1 MSAVGLGPRIWGLAR
16 PEYKTLL
23 IGLFFLIVSSA
34 MNLVYPQAV
43 RKIVDEAIG
52 ARDMGLVTQATWIM
66 VVVFVLQAVTSSFR
80 YYYFTLAGERI
91 VFGLRSKLY
100 AHLLS
105 LDLSFFD
112 QHRTGDLQSRLTSDC
127 GVLQNAVSVNVS
139 MALRHFGGVLGGL
152 VLMGMTSPTLT
163 AITLVVIPPVAM
175 MAGIFGRRI
184 RKASRESQD
193 AIGQSQV
200 VAEETLSGL
209 RTVRQ
214 FGQEEFERNRF
225 RGRLEEALF
234 STVSKVKE
242 ISWFFGLVSMLGYLS
257 IAGVLWLG
265 GKSVVMGDLTV
276 GQLTQFLLYLVL
288 VAFSVGSLANLW
300 GDFQAAMGAGNRVF
314 DILDMKPKVS
324 DRIGK
329 VLGTV
334 SGAIEFR
341 NVHLTYPSRP
351 DIEVLKGVQFRIR
364 PGQKVALVGP
374 SGCGKSSLAALLSRL
389 YEPTE
394 GVIEIDGV
402 LISEIQPLW
411 LRRNIGVVSQE
422 PILISETIAENIRY
436 GTPDARMEDIRSA
449 ARDANALEFIER
461 FPEGFETRVG
471 ERGVQLSGGQK
482 QRVAIARAILKDPKI
497 LVLDEAT
504 SSLDTGSER
513 LVQEAL
519 DRLAVS
525 RTTLIIAHRLTTIRS
540 ADVIVVMEHGRIVQ
554 SGTHES
560 LLSDNQGLYHRL
572 IHTQ

>member
-1 MSAVGLGPRIWGLAR
+1 MGIGPRVWGLSR

-23 IGLFFLIVSSA
+23 IGLLFLIISSG
-34 MNLVYPQAV
+34 MNLIYPQAV
-43 RKIVDEAIG
+43 RRIVDEAIG
-52 ARDMGLVTQATWIM
+52 AKNMDLVTQATILM
-66 VVVFVLQAVTSSFR
+66 VVVFMIQAVTSSLR

-100 AHLLS
+100 SHLIS

-112 QHRTGDLQSRLTSDC
+112 QNRTGDLQSRLTSDC

-139 MALRHFGGVLGGL
+139 MALRHLGGVVGGL
-152 VLMGMTSPTLT
+152 VLMGMTSPSLT
-163 AITLVVIPPVAM
+163 GITLVVIPPVAI
-175 MAGIFGRRI
+175 MAAIFGRRI

-214 FGQEEFERNRF
+214 FGQEEFERERF
-225 RGRLEEALF
+225 RDRLGEAMVA
-234 STVSKVKE
+234 TVSKMKE

-257 IAGVLWLG
+257 IAAVLWLG
-265 GKSVVMGDLTV
+265 GKGVVSGQMSVGD
-276 GQLTQFLLYLVL
+276 LTQFLLYLVL

-300 GDFQAAMGAGNRVF
+300 GDFQAAMGAGKRVF
-314 DILDMKPKVS
+314 DILDLKPTVS

-329 VLGTV
+329 VLSSIT
-334 SGAIEFR
+334 GAIEFR
-341 NVHLTYPSRP
+341 NIHLSYPSRP
-351 DIEVLKGVQFRIR
+351 DIEVLRGIQLRVS

-374 SGCGKSSLAALLSRL
+374 SGCGKSSLASLLSRL
-389 YEPTE
+389 YEPTD

-402 LISEIQPLW
+402 AISEIQPLW

-436 GTPDARMEDIRSA
+436 GTPKATTEEIHRA
-449 ARDANALEFIER
+449 AKDANALEFIQK

-482 QRVAIARAILKDPKI
+482 QRIAIARAILKDPKI
-497 LVLDEAT
+497 LILDEAT
-504 SSLDTGSER
+504 SSLDTASER

-540 ADVIVVMEHGRIVQ
+540 ADVIAVMDHGQIVQ
-554 SGTHES
+554 TGNHES
-560 LLSDNQGLYHRL
+560 LLADSQGLYHRL